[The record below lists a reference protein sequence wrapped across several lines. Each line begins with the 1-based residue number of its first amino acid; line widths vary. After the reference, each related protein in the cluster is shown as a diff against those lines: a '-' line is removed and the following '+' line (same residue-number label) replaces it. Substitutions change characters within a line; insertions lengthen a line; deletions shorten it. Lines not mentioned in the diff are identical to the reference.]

1 MLNAKTTRQPKGSL
15 VSLRAVGHVFVL
27 AIVLLLSACGSDGDE
42 PDIGSGQGTLA
53 VSITGLPAGADADVN
68 VVGSAFNQVLT
79 STSAL
84 LVDVGGYTVN
94 ASDVTAQGYT
104 FTADVTP
111 VALSVVEAQ
120 ARTVEVVYDAVP
132 RVRGGSLPDIEAE
145 EAQRETLNLNP
156 LIDDFENDTLTF
168 TVVGNTNPNVI
179 TATMTNGVLAVQ
191 PLRDAVSGDATVTTL
206 LTIQITDDT
215 GNAIDTTV
223 EVIATYQGDQGGGG
237 NGGNGDNTPPTVS
250 GDLPD
255 IQVGAGAA
263 PITVDLVGAFTDP
276 DGFNTLTFGSTS
288 TDVTVATA
296 TAGDDDL
303 TVTFNNP
310 GTTTIRVTATDDA
323 GAQVSQSFQVA
334 IVGIT
339 IPNVTGNVGDDS
351 ETIDLDD
358 IFAGLGDNL
367 SYTATSSNTSVV
379 TVAID
384 DDGILTIDFVGPGT
398 AVVTVT
404 ARDPEGNIVSQVSF
418 TVIVAAEGANTGPIT
433 RGLPNIIVEENDPAR
448 TLNLANFFDDA
459 QDGAS
464 GLSYEAVSTNT
475 GVATVGVNGTRLTIA
490 FGVVGDTTINITATD
505 SEGLNVTDALFV
517 NVVSSFNNTAPVAT
531 DDTATAIAGISTNI
545 NVLANDSDVDSQAL
559 TIDSTSQP
567 SAGQVERSQNRLS
580 YTAPGAFTGQVTFT
594 YTIRDTFSATDSATV
609 TVDVVANT
617 GVPVAVD
624 DTATTS
630 QNTATNIGTGVLLAN
645 DSDPD
650 AGDTLTVTAV
660 DDTASQGTA
669 VLAGAIVT
677 YTPATDFVGTDTFTY
692 TVSDSAS
699 NTATGTVT
707 VTVSEGSGGGGN
719 APAIG
724 SFTPGTTDATV
735 GTPVTFTYN
744 FANPETG
751 PFTCTFTPGG
761 TGTPGAG
768 LSGTAPN
775 YTVTNCAGQG
785 SVTFTYNNAG
795 DPITVTF
802 TAQNSG
808 GSSNATADLTVT
820 TDGGGGGN
828 TAPTAADDSATT
840 DQDQAV
846 SVDVLANDSDS
857 DGNLVAN
864 SVAVTSQPTNGTT
877 NINTTTGAITY
888 TPAAG
893 FTGQDSFTYTVND
906 DAGATSNAATVTVSV
921 ETVAGNETLN
931 LTSDCDTASNVGDTC
946 TVTVSLAGNVAPFG
960 FVGISFDIANPNFQI
975 NDAQAAGITAG
986 GTAGLGQNNRTVA
999 IITLAGNLIEPQE
1012 NGIVARVIFERT
1024 QAGASTFTVSGA
1036 ELGANAADSGA
1047 SDVVI
1052 SGTFTLDIP

>member
-1 MLNAKTTRQPKGSL
+1 MLNEKTTRQPKGSL
-15 VSLRAVGHVFVL
+15 VNLRAAGHVFVM
-27 AIVLLLSACGSDGDE
+27 AIVLLLSACGGDGNE
-42 PDIGSGQGTLA
+42 PDVGSGQGTLA

-79 STSAL
+79 GTSAL
-84 LVDVGGYTVN
+84 LVNVGGYTVN
-94 ASDVTAQGYT
+94 ASDVTAQGYS

-111 VALSVVEAQ
+111 VALSVVEAEV
-120 ARTVEVVYDAVP
+120 RTVNVVYDAVP
-132 RVRGGSLPDIEAE
+132 RVRGNSLPDIEAE

-156 LIDDFENDTLTF
+156 LIDDFENGTLTF

-179 TATMTNGVLAVQ
+179 ATSVTDGVLAVR
-191 PLRDAVSGDATVTTL
+191 PLRGAISGDATVTTL
-206 LTIQITDDT
+206 LTIQITDDA
-215 GNAIDTTV
+215 GNTINTTV
-223 EVIATYQGDQGGGG
+223 EVVATYQDGDGNGGGG
-237 NGGNGDNTPPTVS
+237 NGNNTPPTVS

-255 IQVGAGAA
+255 IQVGVGAA
-263 PITVDLVGAFTDP
+263 PITVDLVGAFSDP

-288 TDVTVATA
+288 TDVTVATS
-296 TAGDDDL
+296 TAGADNL

-334 IVGIT
+334 IVSIT
-339 IPNVTGNVGDDS
+339 IPSVTGSVGDDS
-351 ETIDLDD
+351 ETIDLGD
-358 IFAGLGDNL
+358 IFGGLGDNL
-367 SYTATSSNTSVV
+367 SYTATSSDTSVV

-418 TVIVAAEGANTGPIT
+418 NVTVADEGSNTGPIT
-433 RGLPNIIVEENDPAR
+433 RGLPNIIAEENEPAR
-448 TLNLANFFDDA
+448 TFNLANFFDDA
-459 QDGAS
+459 QDGGS

-490 FGVVGDTTINITATD
+490 FGAIGDATINVTATD
-505 SEGLNVTDALFV
+505 SEGLSVTDALFV
-517 NVVSSFNNTAPVAT
+517 NVIPPFTNTAPVAM
-531 DDTATAIAGISTNI
+531 DDTTTAIAGISTSI
-545 NVLANDSDVDSQAL
+545 NVLTNDTDPESQAL
-559 TIDSTSQP
+559 AIASTTQP
-567 SAGQVERSQNRLS
+567 STGSVEISGNRLTF
-580 YTAPGAFTGQVTFT
+580 TAPGTFTGQVTFT
-594 YTIRDTFSATDSATV
+594 YTIRDTFGATDSATV
-609 TVDVVANT
+609 TVDVAANT

-669 VLAGAIVT
+669 LLAGAIVT

-692 TVSDSAS
+692 TVSDSAG
-699 NTATGTVT
+699 NTAPGTVT
-707 VTVSEGSGGGGN
+707 VTVSEGNGGGGN
-719 APAIG
+719 APTIG
-724 SFTPGTTDATV
+724 SFTPDTTDATV

-751 PFTCTFTPGG
+751 PFTCTFSPGG

-775 YTVTNCAGQG
+775 YTVTNCADQG
-785 SVTFTYNNAG
+785 SVTFTYDSAG
-795 DPITVTF
+795 NPTVTF

-808 GSSNATADLTVT
+808 GSSNVTANLTVT
-820 TDGGGGGN
+820 TAGGGGN
-828 TAPTAADDSATT
+828 TAPAAADDSATT

-846 SVDVLANDSDS
+846 GIDVLANDSDS
-857 DGNLVAN
+857 DGSIVAS
-864 SVAVTSQPTNGTT
+864 SVAVTSQPANGTT

-893 FTGQDSFTYTVND
+893 FTGQDTFTYTVND
-906 DAGATSNAATVTVSV
+906 DAGATSNAATVTVTIEAV
-921 ETVAGNETLN
+921 GGNETIN

-946 TVTVSLAGNVAPFG
+946 TVTVNLAGNVAPFG
-960 FVGISFDIANPNFQI
+960 FVGITFNISNPNFQL
-975 NDAQAAGITAG
+975 NSAQAAGITSG
-986 GTAGLGQNNRTVA
+986 GSPGVGQNNRTVA
-999 IITLAGNLIEPQE
+999 IITLSGNLIDPQE
-1012 NGIVARVIFERT
+1012 NGVVATVVFERT
-1024 QAGASTFTVSGA
+1024 QAGASTFTVSGG
-1036 ELGANAADSGA
+1036 ELGANAADVGA

-1052 SGTFTLDIP
+1052 SGAFTLDIP